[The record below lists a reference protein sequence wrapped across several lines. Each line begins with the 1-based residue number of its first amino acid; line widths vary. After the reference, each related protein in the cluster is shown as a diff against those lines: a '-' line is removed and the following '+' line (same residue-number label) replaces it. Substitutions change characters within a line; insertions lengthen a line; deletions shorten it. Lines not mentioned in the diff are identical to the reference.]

1 MLVENWMATNVI
13 AVKPDT
19 SLLKCRNL
27 LKEHQIRR
35 LPVVDDQNRVVGIIS
50 DRDVKGASPSKATA
64 LEVHEMQ
71 YLLAELKAKD
81 IMTAKPVTIKPWDS
95 VEQAAIIMMDKKFGG
110 LPVVSEDNKLVG
122 IITDQDIFKVLID
135 ITGARLGGLYVAL
148 EVDDKPGA
156 MRPVFDTLREQGARI
171 SSVLSRN
178 PETGGKRQVFIRT
191 MPMENGTAQEAATID
206 ALRSVAKV
214 LDFSHCDPVK

>member
-1 MLVENWMATNVI
+1 MSVKHWMTNDVI
-13 AVKPDT
+13 TVKADT
-19 SLLKCRNL
+19 SLLKCRSL
-27 LKEHQIRR
+27 MKEKNIRR
-35 LPVVDDQNRVVGIIS
+35 VPVVDDDNHVIGIIS

-71 YLLAELKAKD
+71 YLLAEIKAKD
-81 IMTAKPVTIKPWDS
+81 IMTPSPVTVKPDTT
-95 VEQAAIIMMDKKFGG
+95 VENAAVLMVDRKIGG
-110 LPVVSEDNKLVG
+110 LPVVNDDGRLVG

>member
-1 MLVENWMATNVI
+1 M
-13 AVKPDT
+13 AVKHWMTNDVITVKADT

-27 LKEHQIRR
+27 MKEKNIRR
-35 LPVVDDQNRVVGIIS
+35 VPVVDDDNHVIGIIS
-50 DRDVKGASPSKATA
+50 DRDVKSASPSKATA

-71 YLLAELKAKD
+71 YLLAEIKARD
-81 IMTAKPVTIKPWDS
+81 IMTPSPVTVKPDAT
-95 VEQAAIIMMDKKFGG
+95 VENAAVLMVDRKIGG
-110 LPVVSEDNKLVG
+110 LPVVGDDGKLCG

-178 PETGGKRQVFIRT
+178 PEDGGKRQVFIRT
-191 MPMENGTAQEAATID
+191 MPMSSPAQEAATVD
-206 ALRSVAKV
+206 ALRGVAKI
-214 LDFSHCDPVK
+214 LDFSHCDPV

>member
-1 MLVENWMATNVI
+1 M
-13 AVKPDT
+13 AVKHWMTNDVITVKADT

-27 LKEHQIRR
+27 MKEKNIRR
-35 LPVVDDQNRVVGIIS
+35 VPVVDDDNHVIGIIS
-50 DRDVKGASPSKATA
+50 DRDVKSASPSKATA
-64 LEVHEMQ
+64 LEVHETQ
-71 YLLAELKAKD
+71 YLLAEIKARD
-81 IMTAKPVTIKPWDS
+81 IMTPSPVTVKPDAT
-95 VEQAAIIMMDKKFGG
+95 VENAAVLMVDRKIGG
-110 LPVVSEDNKLVG
+110 LPVVGDDGKLCG

-178 PETGGKRQVFIRT
+178 PEGGGKRQVFIRT
-191 MPMENGTAQEAATID
+191 MPMSSPAQEAATVD
-206 ALRSVAKV
+206 ALRGVAKI
-214 LDFSHCDPVK
+214 LDFSHCDPV

>member
-1 MLVENWMATNVI
+1 M
-13 AVKPDT
+13 AVKHWMTNDVITVKADT

-27 LKEHQIRR
+27 MKEKNIRR
-35 LPVVDDQNRVVGIIS
+35 VPVVDDENHVIGIIS
-50 DRDVKGASPSKATA
+50 DRDVKSASPSKATA

-71 YLLAELKAKD
+71 YLLAEIKARD
-81 IMTAKPVTIKPWDS
+81 IMTPSPVTVKPDAT
-95 VEQAAIIMMDKKFGG
+95 VENAAVLMVDRKIGG
-110 LPVVSEDNKLVG
+110 LPVVGDDGKLCG

-178 PETGGKRQVFIRT
+178 PEGGGKRQVFIRT
-191 MPMENGTAQEAATID
+191 MPMSSPAQEAATVD
-206 ALRSVAKV
+206 ALRGVAKI
-214 LDFSHCDPVK
+214 LDFSHCDPV

>member
-1 MLVENWMATNVI
+1 M
-13 AVKPDT
+13 
-19 SLLKCRNL
+19 
-27 LKEHQIRR
+27 
-35 LPVVDDQNRVVGIIS
+35 
-50 DRDVKGASPSKATA
+50 KGASPSKATA

-71 YLLAELKAKD
+71 YLLAEIKAKD
-81 IMTAKPVTIKPWDS
+81 IMTPSPVTVKPDTT
-95 VEQAAIIMMDKKFGG
+95 VENAAVLMVDRKIGG
-110 LPVVSEDNKLVG
+110 LPVVNDDGRLVG

-171 SSVLSRN
+171 SSVLSRT

>member
-1 MLVENWMATNVI
+1 M
-13 AVKPDT
+13 AVKHWMTNDVITVKADT

-27 LKEHQIRR
+27 MKEKNIRR
-35 LPVVDDQNRVVGIIS
+35 VPVVDDDNHVIGIIS
-50 DRDVKGASPSKATA
+50 DRDVKSASPSKATA

-71 YLLAELKAKD
+71 YLLAEIKARD
-81 IMTAKPVTIKPWDS
+81 IMTPSPVTVKPDAT
-95 VEQAAIIMMDKKFGG
+95 VENAAVLMVDRKIGG
-110 LPVVSEDNKLVG
+110 LPVVGDDGKLCG

-178 PETGGKRQVFIRT
+178 PEGGGKRQVFIRT
-191 MPMENGTAQEAATID
+191 MPMSGPAQEAGTVD
-206 ALRSVAKV
+206 ALRGVAKI
-214 LDFSHCDPVK
+214 LDFSHCDPV

>member
-1 MLVENWMATNVI
+1 M
-13 AVKPDT
+13 AVKHWMTNDVITVKADT

-27 LKEHQIRR
+27 MKEKNIRR
-35 LPVVDDQNRVVGIIS
+35 VPVVDDDNHVIGIIS
-50 DRDVKGASPSKATA
+50 DRDVKSASPSKATA

-71 YLLAELKAKD
+71 YLLAEIKARD
-81 IMTAKPVTIKPWDS
+81 IMTPSPVTVKPDAT
-95 VEQAAIIMMDKKFGG
+95 VENAAVLMVDRKIGG
-110 LPVVSEDNKLVG
+110 LPVVGDDGKLCG

-156 MRPVFDTLREQGARI
+156 MRPVFDTLRKQGARI

-178 PETGGKRQVFIRT
+178 PEGGGKRQVFIRT
-191 MPMENGTAQEAATID
+191 MPMSSPAQEAATVD
-206 ALRSVAKV
+206 ALRGVAKI
-214 LDFSHCDPVK
+214 LDFSHCDPV

>member
-1 MLVENWMATNVI
+1 MSVKHWMTNDVI
-13 AVKPDT
+13 TVKADT
-19 SLLKCRNL
+19 SLLKCRSL
-27 LKEHQIRR
+27 MKEKNIRR
-35 LPVVDDQNRVVGIIS
+35 VPVVDDDNHVIGIIS

-71 YLLAELKAKD
+71 YLLAEIKAKD
-81 IMTAKPVTIKPWDS
+81 IMTPSPVTVKPDTT
-95 VEQAAIIMMDKKFGG
+95 VENAAVLMVDRKIGG
-110 LPVVSEDNKLVG
+110 LPVVNDDGRMVG

-171 SSVLSRN
+171 SSVLSRT

>member
-1 MLVENWMATNVI
+1 M
-13 AVKPDT
+13 AVKHWMTNDVITVKADT

-27 LKEHQIRR
+27 MKEKNIRR
-35 LPVVDDQNRVVGIIS
+35 VPVVDDDNHVIGIIS
-50 DRDVKGASPSKATA
+50 DRDVKSASPSKATA

-71 YLLAELKAKD
+71 YLLAEIKARD
-81 IMTAKPVTIKPWDS
+81 IMTPSPVTVKPDAT
-95 VEQAAIIMMDKKFGG
+95 VENAAVLMVDRKIGG
-110 LPVVSEDNKLVG
+110 LPVVGDDGKLCG

-148 EVDDKPGA
+148 EVDDRPGA

-178 PETGGKRQVFIRT
+178 PEGERQ
-191 MPMENGTAQEAATID
+191 MPYHVQRRKAFSEPWPYRRHAQMGP
-206 ALRSVAKV
+206 AL
-214 LDFSHCDPVK
+214 

>member
-1 MLVENWMATNVI
+1 M
-13 AVKPDT
+13 AVKHWMTNDVITVKADT

-27 LKEHQIRR
+27 MKEKNIRR
-35 LPVVDDQNRVVGIIS
+35 VPVVDDDNHVIGIIS
-50 DRDVKGASPSKATA
+50 DRDVKSASPSKATA

-71 YLLAELKAKD
+71 YLLAEIKACD
-81 IMTAKPVTIKPWDS
+81 IMTPSPVTVKPDAT
-95 VEQAAIIMMDKKFGG
+95 VENAAVLMVDRKIGG
-110 LPVVSEDNKLVG
+110 LPVVGDDGKLCG

-178 PETGGKRQVFIRT
+178 PEGGGKRQVFIRT
-191 MPMENGTAQEAATID
+191 MPMSSPAQEAATVD
-206 ALRSVAKV
+206 ALRGVAKI
-214 LDFSHCDPVK
+214 LDFSHCDPV

>member
-1 MLVENWMATNVI
+1 MSVKHWMTNDVI
-13 AVKPDT
+13 TVKADT
-19 SLLKCRNL
+19 SLLKCRSL
-27 LKEHQIRR
+27 MKEKNIRR
-35 LPVVDDQNRVVGIIS
+35 VPVVDDENHVIGIIS

-71 YLLAELKAKD
+71 YLLAEIKAKD
-81 IMTAKPVTIKPWDS
+81 IMTPSPVTVKPDTT
-95 VEQAAIIMMDKKFGG
+95 VENAAVLMVDRKIGG
-110 LPVVSEDNKLVG
+110 LPVVNDDGRLVG

-171 SSVLSRN
+171 SSVLSRT

-191 MPMENGTAQEAATID
+191 RPMENGTDQEAATID

>member
-1 MLVENWMATNVI
+1 M
-13 AVKPDT
+13 AVKHWMTNDVITVKADT

-27 LKEHQIRR
+27 MKEKNIRR
-35 LPVVDDQNRVVGIIS
+35 VPVVDDDNHVIGIIS
-50 DRDVKGASPSKATA
+50 DRDVKSASPSKATA

-71 YLLAELKAKD
+71 YLLAEIKARD
-81 IMTAKPVTIKPWDS
+81 IMTPSPVTVKPDAT
-95 VEQAAIIMMDKKFGG
+95 VENAAVLMVDRKIGG
-110 LPVVSEDNKLVG
+110 LPVVGDDGKLCG

-178 PETGGKRQVFIRT
+178 PEGGGKRQVFIRT
-191 MPMENGTAQEAATID
+191 MPMSSPAQEAATVD
-206 ALRSVAKV
+206 ALRGVAEI
-214 LDFSHCDPVK
+214 LDFSHCDPV

>member
-1 MLVENWMATNVI
+1 M
-13 AVKPDT
+13 AVKHWMTNDVITVKADT

-27 LKEHQIRR
+27 MKEKNIRR
-35 LPVVDDQNRVVGIIS
+35 VPVVDDDNHVIGIIS
-50 DRDVKGASPSKATA
+50 DRDVKSASPSKATA

-71 YLLAELKAKD
+71 YLLAEIKARD
-81 IMTAKPVTIKPWDS
+81 IMTPSPVTVNPDS
-95 VEQAAIIMMDKKFGG
+95 TEDNAAVRMVDRKIGG
-110 LPVVSEDNKLVG
+110 LPVVGDDGKLCG

-135 ITGARLGGLYVAL
+135 ITGARLGGLYVAM

-178 PETGGKRQVFIRT
+178 PEGAGKRQVFIRT
-191 MPMENGTAQEAATID
+191 MPMSSPAQEAATVD
-206 ALRSVAKV
+206 ALRGVAKI
-214 LDFSHCDPVK
+214 LDFSHCDPV